1 MLVRTGRPSR
11 WPDKRRYLGTNK
23 AGPSGVA
30 RHHFPGIDSSAA
42 RWFTERR
49 VKSVGIDIPSID
61 YGQSKTFDTHRILL
75 GQNIPAFENV
85 AALERLPPAGA
96 FVVALPMKIK
106 GGGGGPLRI
115 VALVPSP
122 AP

>member
-1 MLVRTGRPSR
+1 MAGQETLSGPRQGRPFRRGGAALPRHRLVRSAVVHR
-11 WPDKRRYLGTNK
+11 
-23 AGPSGVA
+23 AA
-30 RHHFPGIDSSAA
+30 REVGGID
-42 RWFTERR
+42 T
-49 VKSVGIDIPSID
+49 PSID